1 MFPRAD
7 VDLAAPILLSERGPG
22 ASESMIFTGI
32 ASAADVLRYSDGT
45 DEVTDEARADTAA
58 QLRGVPIVSPEDHQ
72 GWLEATSAG
81 KPYTLTPLGTV
92 IEADQ
97 DESGAVRFS
106 AAVHG
111 ADPIQKIRSKR
122 WPAVSVGY
130 VAKYGASNRADR
142 AQQRRCVNHLALV
155 PRGRDPLALVRAD
168 GADSMDFAS
177 MTPEQFVKMLVDGLV
192 PALVAATKT
201 EMEPLIDGCLAKRMD
216 AAKDAVAEIKPD
228 EAMGAMKAEMD
239 AAKADAAAQKSRAD
253 AAEAEL
259 AIFRAA
265 KVRADADNLDRVI
278 KRDGIQIEGWNAATA
293 TAADISKAERAI
305 LDRTLTGARADGADP
320 WRPGST
326 RIDGKPADKTGDAP
340 RVVAF

>member
-142 AQQRRCVNHLALV
+142 AQQRRYVNHLALV

-168 GADSMDFAS
+168 GADSMPTLAEMDAA
-177 MTPEQFVKMLVDGLV
+177 EAIKMIVE
-192 PALVAATKT
+192 ALMAATKT

-216 AAKDAVAEIKPD
+216 AAKPAIAEIKPD

-259 AIFRAA
+259 ATFRQA

-305 LDRTLTGARADGADP
+305 LDRTMTSARADGADP

-326 RIDGKPADKTGDAP
+326 RIDGKPTDKTGDAP